1 MRETTYGTEEIGE
14 TPILDAAVSATP
26 EPITEMPNRAS
37 ANRFRKLALR
47 GKSEASFIDRIS
59 LPRTETNAHKKTA
72 EFPGKFDG
80 VIFKSKLT

>member
-14 TPILDAAVSATP
+14 
-26 EPITEMPNRAS
+26 
-37 ANRFRKLALR
+37 
-47 GKSEASFIDRIS
+47 RIS